1 MNQIFGAEYLKIVTN
16 QINDWKYEPVK
27 GIGVFSKAERYAHIE
42 ISIHTTDYYTDK
54 IEWSITEESIPN
66 DFHQEISNVLMFF
79 SNYLTALKG
88 RREKNLVFEVI
99 DGSFNN
105 DSGRHAFTYA
115 TVKSLV
121 GCFDKK
127 IFEVTP
133 SQLERIL
140 FAKNNGLETI
150 RHWAKF
156 FSENQIIESLQDEDL
171 TSQIKKTLSEEDFQ
185 KLKSIVQLTQAQE
198 ITAGKFLDN
207 EAFIEKNIITKYGHL
222 TDIGLTHIAVIVK
235 NKAVFSYVGVFSLAP
250 IEDKLRN

>member
-1 MNQIFGAEYLKIVTN
+1 MNKIFCAEYLKIVTS
-16 QINDWKYEPVK
+16 QIIDWKYEPVK
-27 GIGVFSKAERYAHIE
+27 GVGVFSKAERYAHIE
-42 ISIHTTDYYTDK
+42 ISIHATDYYTDK

-79 SNYLTALKG
+79 GNYLTALKG
-88 RREKNLVFEVI
+88 RREKSLVFEVI

-115 TVKSLV
+115 TVRALV

-133 SQLERIL
+133 SQVERIL
-140 FAKNNGLETI
+140 FAKNNGLKTI
-150 RHWAKF
+150 MHWAKH

-171 TSQIKKTLSEEDFQ
+171 TSQIKKTLSEDDFQ

-198 ITAGKFLDN
+198 ITASKFLNN
-207 EAFIEKNIITKYGHL
+207 EIFVAKNIITKYGHV
-222 TDIGLTHIAVIVK
+222 TDIGLAHIAVIVK
-235 NKAVFSYVGVFSLAP
+235 NKAAFPYVGVFNLAA